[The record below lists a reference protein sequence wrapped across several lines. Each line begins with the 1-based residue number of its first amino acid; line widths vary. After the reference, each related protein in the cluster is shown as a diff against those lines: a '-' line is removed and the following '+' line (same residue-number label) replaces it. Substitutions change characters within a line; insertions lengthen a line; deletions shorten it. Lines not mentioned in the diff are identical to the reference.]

1 MMSGKNGSRQVI
13 EAILACLARVSLPAP
28 LAIVMAVADHCCTT
42 AVKAD
47 NAVRPSELTN
57 DVIALRFV
65 EQVRQR
71 DQVHHGFR
79 SLPQRERPT
88 DQRPNQNQHVEL
100 LPRTG
105 SSIPCRGLFITPKPD
120 KSLSP
125 IRLPP
130 VLCLA
135 GHLSPAQPAA
145 EPLVHP
151 PKPCSSYRVDR
162 KPHPPPQSSAEA
174 GCLDSMPS
182 GEQSGVCHLPILDPD
197 FFSEALWFVPYRRTV
212 AIQYQAVCGKL

>member
-1 MMSGKNGSRQVI
+1 MLHRAGPIVSKLGQSLTESCEQASSPIWLNSTGDETTSTPQASRHGI
-13 EAILACLARVSLPAP
+13 AKKLFHISLICHAPA
-28 LAIVMAVADHCCTT
+28 LTIIMAVADHSYAT

-57 DVIALRFV
+57 DFVALRFV

-88 DQRPNQNQHVEL
+88 DQLPDQDQHVEL

-120 KSLSP
+120 KSLFRERHVLWTGMRGP
-125 IRLPP
+125 NGAALLTIRELRG
-130 VLCLA
+130 LYLF
-135 GHLSPAQPAA
+135 AA
-145 EPLVHP
+145 
-151 PKPCSSYRVDR
+151 
-162 KPHPPPQSSAEA
+162 
-174 GCLDSMPS
+174 
-182 GEQSGVCHLPILDPD
+182 
-197 FFSEALWFVPYRRTV
+197 
-212 AIQYQAVCGKL
+212 AIWSIVRGRFG